1 MYRSDLPGGL
11 LDDVAGMT
19 AFLTLVLY
27 FAQDRA
33 LEIPL
38 LDVVQTLFCWP
49 SLFEGILTVYCLW
62 SCRVVLVILGDIG
75 FRSYLVYQFLT
86 YLLPFIIIVSAFG
99 FRVHF
104 SLLNFIPYSLFVF
117 VMWRIP
123 VSFRTPD
130 PITGKDLLL
139 LVMSLVIIG
148 RFPFS
153 LAALASGALGYFC
166 WKRDVLAIRKI
177 MEPRDPPPPRES
189 DVFLDAPEL

>member
-1 MYRSDLPGGL
+1 MYRSDLPSGL
-11 LDDVAGMT
+11 LEDVAGMT

-49 SLFEGILTVYCLW
+49 SLFEGILTISCLW
-62 SCRVVLVILGDIG
+62 SCRIVLVILGDIG

-86 YLLPFIIIVSAFG
+86 YLLPFILIVSVFG

-123 VSFRTPD
+123 ASCRTLE
-130 PITGKDLLL
+130 PIADKDLLL

-153 LAALASGALGYFC
+153 LVALVSGGLGYFF

-177 MEPRDPPPPRES
+177 MEPRDPPRPRES
-189 DVFLDAPEL
+189 EVFLDAPDV